1 LVVFLAQH
9 DLVSLKS
16 LVAQPHTAT
25 VSHTLGKNG
34 FASERKDGHGYM
46 CTSVPEGT
54 EVRWFWPITER
65 DRHGAAAISPTERAT
80 PSELLQRWRDDK
92 ATRLQLEQL
101 QTCLERAGYR
111 VRRINFSVG
120 KFHSRLLVQQV
131 IPLE

>member
-25 VSHTLGKNG
+25 VSRTLGKDG
-34 FASERKDGHGYM
+34 FVSQRKDGHGYM
-46 CTSVPEGT
+46 CISVQEGT

-65 DRHGAAAISPTERAT
+65 DRHGAAAISPTKKAT
-80 PSELLQRWRDDK
+80 PSELLQRWQDDK

-111 VRRINFSVG
+111 VTRINFSVG

-131 IPLE
+131 ITLE

>member
-1 LVVFLAQH
+1 MFLTQH

-25 VSHTLGKNG
+25 VSRTLGKNG

-46 CTSVPEGT
+46 CMSVPEGT

-65 DRHGAAAISPTERAT
+65 DRRGAAAISLTKKAT
-80 PSELLQRWRDDK
+80 PSEVLQRWQDDK

-101 QTCLERAGYR
+101 QICLERAGYK
-111 VRRINFSVG
+111 VTRINFSVG
-120 KFHSRLLVQQV
+120 EFHTRLLVQQV
-131 IPLE
+131 IALA

>member
-1 LVVFLAQH
+1 VFLAQH

-25 VSHTLGKNG
+25 VSRTLGRNG
-34 FASERKDGHGYM
+34 FASQRKGGHGYLCM
-46 CTSVPEGT
+46 SIPEGT
-54 EVRWFWPITER
+54 EVWWFWPITKR
-65 DRHGAAAISPTERAT
+65 DRRGGAAISPTKKAT
-80 PSELLQRWRDDK
+80 PSEVLQRWQDDK

-111 VRRINFSVG
+111 VTRINFSVG

-131 IPLE
+131 ITLE

>member
-1 LVVFLAQH
+1 VFLAHH

-25 VSHTLGKNG
+25 VSRTLGKNG

-46 CTSVPEGT
+46 CVTVPEGT

-65 DRHGAAAISPTERAT
+65 DRHGAAAISPTKKAT
-80 PSELLQRWRDDK
+80 PSELLQRLQDDK
-92 ATRLQLEQL
+92 ATRLQLEQ
-101 QTCLERAGYR
+101 TCLERAGYR
-111 VRRINFSVG
+111 VTRINFSVG

-131 IPLE
+131 VPLE